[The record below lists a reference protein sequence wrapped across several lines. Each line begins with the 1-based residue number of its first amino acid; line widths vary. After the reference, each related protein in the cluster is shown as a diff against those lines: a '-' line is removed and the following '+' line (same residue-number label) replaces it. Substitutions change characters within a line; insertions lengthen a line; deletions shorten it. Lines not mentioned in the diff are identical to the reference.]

1 MGRGASPFRDT
12 MTRYYRPILAIVVIS
27 AVTLI
32 SGCTKISLGGK
43 NGGTGGTQTGG
54 AGKTTTGGGAP
65 QQQAGAA
72 PPTIQG
78 VWKLSFKFGEQ
89 ELSADME
96 LAQQGDQL
104 AGQGQDENGP
114 PWAVSEGTVQ
124 GNHVRFSKQY
134 SADRPPIVYEGEL
147 KWLQDPQY
155 TGWMME
161 GNYQT
166 QGPDGKV
173 VSGDWV
179 ATPADPGSMPP
190 PNSGAAPPPAQQPLT
205 GVIGNPREESPPP
218 DAAAPDGKAP
228 HLSGRYDGEYE
239 FKFKKVKMK
248 MWLEQD
254 NNRVTGH
261 GIDVNTNEK
270 FTIEKGWYAYP
281 KITLVRKY
289 FKGTGAAATRE
300 FRFQGKV
307 TNSSA
312 GPVMKGETEYGGDW
326 TATIVR

>member
-1 MGRGASPFRDT
+1 MDRGAFPFCDT
-12 MTRYYRPILAIVVIS
+12 MNSYYRPILAIVVIS

-32 SGCTKISLGGK
+32 AGCTKISLGGK
-43 NGGTGGTQTGG
+43 NGGTGSTQTGS
-54 AGKTTTGGGAP
+54 AGGNSTGGAP
-65 QQQAGAA
+65 QPAAG
-72 PPTIQG
+72 PPTVQG

-89 ELSADME
+89 EISSDME

-104 AGQGQDENGP
+104 AGQGQDENGT
-114 PWAVSEGTVQ
+114 PWAVAEGTVQ
-124 GNHVRFSKQY
+124 GDKVRFSKQY
-134 SADRPPIVYEGEL
+134 SADRPPIIYEGVL

-166 QGPDGKV
+166 QTPDGKV
-173 VSGDWV
+173 VSGEWV
-179 ATPADPGSMPP
+179 ATPADPSSMPP
-190 PNSGAAPPPAQQPLT
+190 PSSAAPPTTQAPIAS
-205 GVIGNPREESPPP
+205 VIGNPRPDSPP
-218 DAAAPDGKAP
+218 DASPSPPDGKAP

-281 KITLVRKY
+281 KITLIRKY
-289 FKGTGAAATRE
+289 FKGAGAANTRE
-300 FRFQGKV
+300 FTFKGKV
-307 TNSSA
+307 TSSSA
-312 GPVMKGETEYGGDW
+312 GPVLKGETEYGGDW
-326 TATIVR
+326 SATIVR